1 MCVPR
6 HVGWIPDVKGQSLR
20 RPMIQSTDPQLS
32 LNLELTNSFG
42 FHPPGARVTVPPP
55 SAFLWVLWAE
65 VSSSCLCGKHWAISP
80 AFPASF
86 DPGRTMALTC
96 LELGHPCNQLWTKN
110 ILYLTLYCMLG
121 LDLLLFLLNSRS
133 SDRPVLRSKA
143 PVFMP
148 ALQVKNLAC
157 LSLPGCRGLSKVK
170 GPQGQHPQR
179 GMASPSLET
188 WLTASNCLWKYFLK
202 NAWLR

>member
-1 MCVPR
+1 
-6 HVGWIPDVKGQSLR
+6 
-20 RPMIQSTDPQLS
+20 
-32 LNLELTNSFG
+32 
-42 FHPPGARVTVPPP
+42 
-55 SAFLWVLWAE
+55 
-65 VSSSCLCGKHWAISP
+65 
-80 AFPASF
+80 
-86 DPGRTMALTC
+86 MALTC
-96 LELGHPCNQLWTKN
+96 LELGHPRNQLWTKN
-110 ILYLTLYCMLG
+110 ILYLTSYCMLG

-157 LSLPGCRGLSKVK
+157 LSLPGCGGLSKVK

-188 WLTASNCLWKYFLK
+188 WLTASNCLWKYFFKECLVK
-202 NAWLR
+202 VAGLCIRFCFITDTDKPAGFPSICWYLTDPGGAAAEDETLGVWRGPDEDDKSLCALI